1 MRQLIIAR
9 VITQPPYCFSSLSVD
24 FSQRNYPT
32 TILFRF
38 LLISETTIRTV
49 NRENAYF
56 PIRRSVQIWYFRA
69 RAAGYLDVA
78 TISRHG
84 TVHRHYTSLC
94 ARNRR
99 TKECDSRDDRRK
111 RERERRR
118 RDKKENRA
126 NTYVSSPWCNN
137 VVYYASLFFRDG
149 THVRQ
154 WNSRSFHF
162 PSFPGT
168 VVPGAPSRFYS
179 SLSLSLSGENK
190 MI

>member
-94 ARNRR
+94 VRNRR
-99 TKECDSRDDRRK
+99 TKECDSREE
-111 RERERRR
+111 REREEDEIRKRIVRTRMYHRDATTWCIMHRYSFAMVHTFDNETQGRSTFQASQEPSSLARR
-118 RDKKENRA
+118 RDFTR
-126 NTYVSSPWCNN
+126 
-137 VVYYASLFFRDG
+137 L
-149 THVRQ
+149 
-154 WNSRSFHF
+154 
-162 PSFPGT
+162 
-168 VVPGAPSRFYS
+168 
-179 SLSLSLSGENK
+179 SLSLSLGRE
-190 MI
+190 

>member
-99 TKECDSRDDRRK
+99 TKESVIPATTEE
-111 RERERRR
+111 REREREEDEIRKRIVRTRMYHRDATTWCIMHRYSFAMVHTFDNETQGRSTFQASQEPSSLARR
-118 RDKKENRA
+118 RDFTR
-126 NTYVSSPWCNN
+126 
-137 VVYYASLFFRDG
+137 L
-149 THVRQ
+149 
-154 WNSRSFHF
+154 
-162 PSFPGT
+162 
-168 VVPGAPSRFYS
+168 
-179 SLSLSLSGENK
+179 SLSLSLGRE
-190 MI
+190 

>member
-99 TKECDSRDDRRK
+99 TKECDSREE
-111 RERERRR
+111 REREEDEIRKRIVR
-118 RDKKENRA
+118 TRMYHRDATTWCIMHRYSFAMVHTFDNETQGRSTFQA
-126 NTYVSSPWCNN
+126 SQEPSSL
-137 VVYYASLFFRDG
+137 ARHRDF
-149 THVRQ
+149 TRL
-154 WNSRSFHF
+154 
-162 PSFPGT
+162 
-168 VVPGAPSRFYS
+168 